1 MHCVL
6 MQSTIESNSISVLI
20 LDDDPVFSALAEAVL
35 LDAGCGRVVS
45 AEHGEAGARFC
56 LSAKPHPDLI
66 VLDLNM
72 PEFDGLAAM
81 RLLAD
86 VEFKGAILIVS
97 GEKPAVL
104 QASATLASL
113 HGLRLAGVLSKPLR
127 SQELEAI
134 VAGLPNPATGAK
146 SAIDGSF
153 GSGLERMRGLVPAY
167 QPKVRLAD
175 KRIYGAE
182 ALMRVLMDDG
192 RIAPPLDYLNSLT
205 QLSDLG
211 EATLSFLGTILAD
224 MQSWDEARTPRP
236 VSVNVPAP
244 LLEEGRY
251 MERFVED
258 VRATKVLPSQ
268 ITIEMTEAALPK
280 DMSKLVEVMTRL
292 RMAGFGLAID
302 DYGTGMA
309 NYDILRLC
317 PFTELKIDRSV
328 VQAATHDSLACGF
341 IGNCASIARE
351 LSMTVVAEGVETAEQ
366 AEAMRRLGVDVIQGY
381 FFSKPLDAAKYQ
393 AILKSSA

>member
-1 MHCVL
+1 M
-6 MQSTIESNSISVLI
+6 SNAIKTSSLTVLI
-20 LDDDPVFSALAEAVL
+20 VDDDPVFSALAEAVL
-35 LDAGCGRVVS
+35 LDAGCAGVELS
-45 AEHGEAGARFC
+45 APGGAGARAS
-56 LSAKPHPDLI
+56 LSARPHPDLI

-72 PEFDGLAAM
+72 PEFDGLAAL

-86 VEFKGAILIVS
+86 LDFKGSIIIVS
-97 GEKPAVL
+97 GEKRSVT
-104 QASATLASL
+104 QASARLANL

-127 SQELEAI
+127 PDELSALVSALPKSPERVQSAAAGRAGGGPGKI
-134 VAGLPNPATGAK
+134 VR
-146 SAIDGSF
+146 I
-153 GSGLERMRGLVPAY
+153 VPAY
-167 QPKVRLAD
+167 QPKVKLAD

-182 ALMRVLMDDG
+182 ALMRVMMDDG

-211 EATLSFLGTILAD
+211 DATLSFLGTILKDVPTWEETHA
-224 MQSWDEARTPRP
+224 PRP
-236 VSVNVPAP
+236 ISVNVPAP
-244 LLEEGRY
+244 LLENAGY
-251 MERFVED
+251 MERFVAA
-258 VRATKVLPSQ
+258 VRSTSVLPSQ
-268 ITIEMTEAALPK
+268 ITIEMTEAALPE

-328 VQAATHDSLACGF
+328 VQAATYDSLACGF
-341 IGNCASIARE
+341 IGNCISIARE
-351 LSMTVVAEGVETAEQ
+351 LSMTVVAEGVETSEQ

-381 FFSKPLDAAKYQ
+381 FFSRPLTSAQYR
-393 AILKSSA
+393 AILNPAV